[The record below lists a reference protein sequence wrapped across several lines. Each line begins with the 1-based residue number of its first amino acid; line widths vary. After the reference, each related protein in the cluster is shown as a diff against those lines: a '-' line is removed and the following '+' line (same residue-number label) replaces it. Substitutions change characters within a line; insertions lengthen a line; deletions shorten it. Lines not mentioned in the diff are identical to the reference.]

1 MCCVVCVLS
10 VDDGVSVVLKDPSE
24 VELVGRAV
32 GLPRSTPTKVFLCIS
47 IFLNKERLAPF

>member
-1 MCCVVCVLS
+1 VCCVVCVLS